1 MISCLTRT
9 STALLPLR
17 RSLMTATTSYP
28 LKFASSIIPGYGR
41 GSADLGIPTAN
52 IPISDVPVLDALET
66 GIYYG
71 LVQILKTDKK
81 SEKKTSE
88 FQKYRVVDFQYTNQL
103 SEQEINAVLPMVM
116 SVGWNPFYQ
125 NDQKSAEI
133 HIIHKFAHTFYGA
146 SIKVMVLGYLRPEK
160 NFTSLE
166 ALVDE
171 IHNDI
176 RVSQEKME
184 GVEERKDGFWKS

>member
-1 MISCLTRT
+1 MISTR
-9 STALLPLR
+9 LLR
-17 RSLMTATTSYP
+17 RSVMTASTYP
-28 LKFASSIIPGYGR
+28 LKFVSSIIPGYGR

-52 IPISDVPVLDALET
+52 IPIADVPVLDALDT

-71 LVQILKTDKK
+71 LVQILKTDKP
-81 SEKKTSE
+81 SEKKPSE
-88 FQKYRVVDFQYTNQL
+88 FQKDRIVDFQYTNKL
-103 SEQEINAVLPMVM
+103 GESEINAVLPMVM
-116 SVGWNPFYQ
+116 SVGWNPFFQ
-125 NDQKSAEI
+125 NQSKSAEI

-146 SIKVMVLGYLRPEK
+146 GIKVMVLGYLRPEK

-176 RVSQEKME
+176 RVSNDKME
-184 GVEERKDGFWKS
+184 HCAEKQDGFWKE

>member
-1 MISCLTRT
+1 MMISCTRT
-9 STALLPLR
+9 AILPLR
-17 RSLMTATTSYP
+17 RRLMTASTAYP
-28 LKFASSIIPGYGR
+28 IKFASSIIPGYGR

-52 IPISDVPVLDALET
+52 IPIDDVPVLDALDT

-71 LVQILKTDKK
+71 LVQILKTDKP

-88 FQKYRVVDFQYTNQL
+88 FQKDRVVDFQYTNKL
-103 SEQEINAVLPMVM
+103 NDQEINAVLPMVM
-116 SVGWNPFYQ
+116 SVGWNPFYK

-176 RVSQEKME
+176 KVSEEKME
-184 GVEERKDGFWKS
+184 GTREKKDQFWQ

>member
-1 MISCLTRT
+1 MTA
-9 STALLPLR
+9 STA
-17 RSLMTATTSYP
+17 YP
-28 LKFASSIIPGYGR
+28 IKFASSIIPGYGR

-52 IPISDVPVLDALET
+52 IPIDDVPVLDALDT

-71 LVQILKTDKK
+71 LVQILKTDKP

-88 FQKYRVVDFQYTNQL
+88 FQKDRVVDFQYTNKL
-103 SEQEINAVLPMVM
+103 NDQEINAVLPMVM
-116 SVGWNPFYQ
+116 SVGWNPFYK

-176 RVSQEKME
+176 KVSEEKME
-184 GVEERKDGFWKS
+184 GTREKKDQFWQ

>member
-1 MISCLTRT
+1 MRPTFYR
-9 STALLPLR
+9 PFLR
-17 RSLMTATTSYP
+17 RSLMTTSSTAPPAYP
-28 LKFASSIIPGYGR
+28 IKFASSIIPGYGR

-52 IPISDVPVLDALET
+52 IPIADVPVLDALDT

-71 LVQILKTDKK
+71 LVQILQTDKP

-88 FQKYRVVDFQYTNQL
+88 FQKDRVVDFQYTNAL
-103 SEQEINAVLPMVM
+103 SSKEINAVLPMVM
-116 SVGWNPFYQ
+116 SVGWNPFFN

-176 RVSQEKME
+176 KVSEEKMDK
-184 GVEERKDGFWKS
+184 VEERGDVFWK

>member
-1 MISCLTRT
+1 MMISCTRT
-9 STALLPLR
+9 AILPLR
-17 RSLMTATTSYP
+17 RRLMTASTAYP
-28 LKFASSIIPGYGR
+28 IKFASSIIPGYGR

-52 IPISDVPVLDALET
+52 IPIDDVPVLDALDT

-71 LVQILKTDKK
+71 LVQILKTDKP

-88 FQKYRVVDFQYTNQL
+88 FQKDRVVDFQYTSKLND
-103 SEQEINAVLPMVM
+103 QEINAVLPMVM
-116 SVGWNPFYQ
+116 SVGWNPFYK

-176 RVSQEKME
+176 KVSEEKME
-184 GVEERKDGFWKS
+184 GTREKKDQFWQ

>member
-1 MISCLTRT
+1 
-9 STALLPLR
+9 
-17 RSLMTATTSYP
+17 MTATTQYP
-28 LKFASSIIPGYGR
+28 IKFASSIIPGYGR

-52 IPISDVPVLDALET
+52 IPIADVPVLDALDT

-71 LVQILKTDKK
+71 LVSILQTDKP

-88 FQKYRVVDFQYTNQL
+88 FQKDRVVDFQYTNEL
-103 SEQEINAVLPMVM
+103 SESEIGKPFPMVM
-116 SVGWNPFYQ
+116 SVGWNPFFNNQ
-125 NDQKSAEI
+125 SKSAEI
-133 HIIHKFAHTFYGA
+133 HIIHKFAQTFYGA
-146 SIKVMVLGYLRPEK
+146 GIKVMVLGYLRPEK

-176 RVSQEKME
+176 RVSEEKME
-184 GVEERKDGFWKS
+184 GTEEKGDKWWKE

>member
-1 MISCLTRT
+1 MMISCTRT
-9 STALLPLR
+9 AILPLR
-17 RSLMTATTSYP
+17 RRLMTASTAYP
-28 LKFASSIIPGYGR
+28 IKFASSIIPGYGR

-52 IPISDVPVLDALET
+52 IPIDDVPVLDALDT

-71 LVQILKTDKK
+71 LVQILKTDKP

-88 FQKYRVVDFQYTNQL
+88 FQKDRVVDFQYTNKL
-103 SEQEINAVLPMVM
+103 NNQEINAVLPMVM
-116 SVGWNPFYQ
+116 SVGWNPFYK

-176 RVSQEKME
+176 KVSEEKME
-184 GVEERKDGFWKS
+184 GTREKKDQFWQ